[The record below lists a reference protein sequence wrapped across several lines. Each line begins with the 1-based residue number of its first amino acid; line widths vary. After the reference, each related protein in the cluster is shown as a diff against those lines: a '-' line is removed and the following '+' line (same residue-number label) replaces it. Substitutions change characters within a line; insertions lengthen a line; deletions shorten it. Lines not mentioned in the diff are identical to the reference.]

1 MKSLMFPVVGDEAEE
16 LMEAAPRMADMH
28 PFVNKQIYMYHVY
41 IQLV

>member
-28 PFVNKQIYMYHVY
+28 PFVNKQRSMYHVY